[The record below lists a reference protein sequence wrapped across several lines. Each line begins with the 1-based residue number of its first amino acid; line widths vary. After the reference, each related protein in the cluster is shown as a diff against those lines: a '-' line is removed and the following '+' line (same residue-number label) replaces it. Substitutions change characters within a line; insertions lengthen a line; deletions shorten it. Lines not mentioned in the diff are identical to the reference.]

1 MKKSVKKG
9 LIISA
14 IVAVIVGIIYLAI
27 PKNDHPAN
35 PDSIIEASKETG
47 MIGEKNV
54 GNPNEAILI
63 IYEYADFG
71 CSHCAEWNKKI
82 NDLLKEYDGKI
93 ALIFRSYNLGFK
105 NSALSARA
113 ATAAQIQGYF
123 KEYKDLLFNNQ
134 AEWYYEEGA
143 KLNELFV
150 NYFKEAS
157 NNKGDVNKFQED
169 MKSDAVKKRL
179 KFEQKLGKAVNLAG
193 TPTFRINGEA
203 VALSDLINTIERLVN
218 KNGGA

>member
-27 PKNDHPAN
+27 PKNDHPVNA
-35 PDSIIEASKETG
+35 DSIIEASEETG
-47 MIGEKNV
+47 MIGEKTV
-54 GNPNEAILI
+54 GNPNEAVLI

-82 NDLLKEYDGKI
+82 NDLFKEYDGKI

-105 NSALSARA
+105 NSVLSARA

-123 KEYKDLLFNNQ
+123 KEYKDLLFTNQ

-179 KFEQKLGKAVNLAG
+179 KFEQRLGKAVNLAG

-203 VALSDLINTIERLVN
+203 VQLSDLINTIERLVN
-218 KNGGA
+218 KNGG

>member
-27 PKNDHPAN
+27 PKNDHPINA
-35 PDSIIEASKETG
+35 DSIIEASEETG
-47 MIGEKNV
+47 MIGEKIV
-54 GNPNEAILI
+54 GNPNEAVLI

-105 NSALSARA
+105 NSALSAHA

-123 KEYKDLLFNNQ
+123 KEYKDLLFTNQ

-169 MKSDAVKKRL
+169 MKSNAVKKRL

-193 TPTFRINGEA
+193 TPTFRIDGEA
-203 VALSDLINTIERLVN
+203 VALSDLINTIEHLVN
-218 KNGGA
+218 KNGG

>member
-14 IVAVIVGIIYLAI
+14 IVAMIVGIIYLAI
-27 PKNDHPAN
+27 PKNDHPVD
-35 PDSIIEASKETG
+35 PDSIIEASEETG
-47 MIGEKNV
+47 MIGEKIV
-54 GNPNEAILI
+54 GNPNEAELI

-113 ATAAQIQGYF
+113 ATSAQIQGYF
-123 KEYKDLLFNNQ
+123 KEYKDLLFTNQ
-134 AEWYYEEGA
+134 AEWYYEDGA

-150 NYFKEAS
+150 KYFEEAS
-157 NNKGDVNKFQED
+157 KGTGDVDKFQED

>member
-27 PKNDHPAN
+27 PKNDHPVNA
-35 PDSIIEASKETG
+35 DSIIEASEETG
-47 MIGEKNV
+47 MIGEKIV
-54 GNPNEAILI
+54 GNPDEAVLI

-123 KEYKDLLFNNQ
+123 KEYKDLLFTNQ

-179 KFEQKLGKAVNLAG
+179 KFEQRLGKAVNLAG

-218 KNGGA
+218 KNGG

>member
-14 IVAVIVGIIYLAI
+14 IVAMIVGIIYLAI
-27 PKNDHPAN
+27 PKNDHPVNA
-35 PDSIIEASKETG
+35 DSIIEASEETG
-47 MIGEKNV
+47 MIGEKIV
-54 GNPNEAILI
+54 GNPNEAELI

>member
-1 MKKSVKKG
+1 MKKTVKKG

-27 PKNDHPAN
+27 PKNDHPVNA
-35 PDSIIEASKETG
+35 DSIIEASEETG
-47 MIGEKNV
+47 MIGEKIV
-54 GNPNEAILI
+54 GNPNEAVLI

-123 KEYKDLLFNNQ
+123 KEYKDLLFTNQ

-203 VALSDLINTIERLVN
+203 VALSDLINTIEHSVN

>member
-14 IVAVIVGIIYLAI
+14 IVAMIVGIIYLAI
-27 PKNDHPAN
+27 PKNDHPVD
-35 PDSIIEASKETG
+35 PDSIIEASEETG
-47 MIGEKNV
+47 MIGEKIV
-54 GNPNEAILI
+54 GNPNEAELI

-123 KEYKDLLFNNQ
+123 KEYKDLLFTNQ